1 MISLTIDGKT
11 VEVKE
16 GTTVLRAAEQVGVT
30 IPTLCDHPAL
40 PPYGGCRLCVV
51 EVQGFRT
58 PIASC
63 TLPASAGMVVSTNTE
78 KLRMIRKFVL
88 TMLFSERNHFCPFC
102 QKTGGGDQRG
112 DCELQNSAYDE
123 DMTHWP
129 IQPNWSPFPVDASHP
144 YFIFDHNR
152 CILCRRCVRACANMV
167 GNFTLDMENRGART
181 LVVADYGLPMG
192 ESSCIRCGTCVQLC
206 PTGALIERN
215 TAYQGQE
222 KDADEV
228 KSVCLACSV
237 GCGIR
242 MLIRDNRIIRIQGD
256 YDSELNAG
264 VMCGAG
270 RYEVL
275 DDPRKRIHVPQ
286 VRKEGGLAPV
296 SWDEAMEKVTN
307 KLGSS
312 RGQNGK
318 GTAALISSRLPV
330 EQLYSFKQLFQ
341 AGLGCSN
348 VASIEENLTSAKL
361 TDGKLTGSLANL
373 KEADCV
379 LVIGADLVK
388 SHQVAGF
395 FVKRNRPNGTT
406 IILIDPSENETETV
420 AHYALRPTVGSDKAL
435 LKGLIAGVVNLGFSK
450 NGASGLASAND
461 PQTIAD
467 AAAASGIPAETL
479 VAVSRELGSAQK
491 PVIVFGKGITRSAS
505 EPHKSVLAELEELA
519 HVTGAVMINP
529 MGKANSHAAHV
540 LGLDQRFNP
549 AGHAV
554 IFLALG
560 DDLPTPRLAKTLS
573 EHAAGTPAPFLI
585 VLASHVSELTEMA
598 DVVLPV
604 EMWAELTGHY
614 LSLEGRLQE
623 ALPALTPAPL
633 VRSTAAVF
641 ETIAANLELS
651 LDNQWQE
658 ALQKS
663 ALV

>member
-16 GTTVLRAAEQVGVT
+16 GTTVLRAAEQAGIT

-63 TLPASAGMVVSTNTE
+63 TLPAGAGMVVNTDTL
-78 KLRMIRKFVL
+78 KLRSIRKFVL

-102 QKTGGGDQRG
+102 QKTGGGDNHG
-112 DCELQNSAYDE
+112 DCELQNAAYGE
-123 DMTHWP
+123 EMTHWP
-129 IQPNWSPFPVDASHP
+129 IQPNWSSFPVDASHP

-192 ESSCIRCGTCVQLC
+192 ESSCIRCGTCVQVC

-215 TAYQGQE
+215 TAYQGLE
-222 KDADEV
+222 KDAEEV

-256 YDSELNAG
+256 YDAPLNTG

-270 RYEVL
+270 RYETL
-275 DDPRKRIHVPQ
+275 EDNRKRISVPL
-286 VRKEGGLAPV
+286 VRKDGGMAPV
-296 SWDEAMEKVTN
+296 SWDEALVQVNT
-307 KLGSS
+307 KLTAA
-312 RGQNGK
+312 RGQNGS
-318 GTAALISSRLPV
+318 GIAALASSRLPA
-330 EQLYSFKQLFQ
+330 EQLYNFKQLFQ
-341 AGLGCSN
+341 NGLGCTT
-348 VASIEENLTSAKL
+348 VASIEENLTSTERAL
-361 TDGKLTGSLANL
+361 SAPTGNLEDL

-395 FVKRNRPNGTT
+395 FVKRNRPNGVT
-406 IILIDPSENETETV
+406 IILIDPSDNQTESV
-420 AHYALRPTVGSDKAL
+420 AHYALKPTPGTDKAVL
-435 LKGLIAGVVNLGFSK
+435 QGLIAGVINLGFSK
-450 NGASGLASAND
+450 NGASAIAGSND
-461 PQTIAD
+461 PQMIAN

-479 VAVSRELGSAQK
+479 VAVSRELGAAQK
-491 PVIVFGKGITRSAS
+491 PVIVFGKGITRSAGNPEES
-505 EPHKSVLAELEELA
+505 ALTELEDLA
-519 HVTGAVMINP
+519 KITGAVLLNP
-529 MGKANSHAAHV
+529 MGKANSAAAHAY
-540 LGLDQRFNP
+540 GLDQRFNP
-549 AGHAV
+549 AGHSV
-554 IFLALG
+554 VFLALG
-560 DDLPTPRLAKTLS
+560 DDYPAPRLLRGLTQSASGK
-573 EHAAGTPAPFLI
+573 PAPFVI
-585 VLASHVSELTEMA
+585 VLASHASEITEIA

-604 EMWAELTGHY
+604 EMWAELNGHY
-614 LSLEGRLQE
+614 LNLDGRLQE
-623 ALPALTPAPL
+623 AQPALTPAPL
-633 VRSTAAVF
+633 VRSTSVVLEAIASELEITLDDHWADAVRMVV
-641 ETIAANLELS
+641 A
-651 LDNQWQE
+651 
-658 ALQKS
+658 
-663 ALV
+663 

>member
-16 GTTVLRAAEQVGVT
+16 GTTVLRAAEQAGIT

-63 TLPASAGMVVSTNTE
+63 TLPAGAGMVVSTDTL
-78 KLRMIRKFVL
+78 KLRSIRKFVL

-102 QKTGGGDQRG
+102 QKTGGGDNRG
-112 DCELQNSAYDE
+112 DCELQNAAYGE
-123 DMTHWP
+123 EMTHWP

-192 ESSCIRCGTCVQLC
+192 ESSCIRCGTCVQVC

-215 TAYQGQE
+215 TAYQGLE
-222 KDADEV
+222 KDAEEV

-256 YDSELNAG
+256 YDAPLNAG

-270 RYEVL
+270 RYETL
-275 DDPRKRIHVPQ
+275 EDNRKRISVPL
-286 VRKEGGLAPV
+286 VRKDGGMAPV
-296 SWDEAMEKVTN
+296 SWDEALAKVNT
-307 KLGSS
+307 KLTAA
-312 RGQNGK
+312 RGQNGNSI
-318 GTAALISSRLPV
+318 AALASSRLPA

-341 AGLGCSN
+341 TGLGSTT
-348 VASIEENLTSAKL
+348 VASIEENLTSTGRVLSAP
-361 TDGKLTGSLANL
+361 TGSLEDL

-379 LVIGADLVK
+379 LVLGADLVK

-395 FVKRNRPNGTT
+395 FVKRNRPNGVT
-406 IILIDPSENETETV
+406 IILIDPSDNQTETV
-420 AHYALRPTVGSDKAL
+420 AHYALKPAPGADKAV
-435 LKGLIAGVVNLGFSK
+435 LKGLIAGVINLGFSK
-450 NGASGLASAND
+450 NGASAVAGSND
-461 PQTIAD
+461 PQMIAN

-479 VAVSRELGSAQK
+479 VAVSRELGAAQK
-491 PVIVFGKGITRSAS
+491 PVIVFGKGITRLASNPEESAL
-505 EPHKSVLAELEELA
+505 PELEDLA
-519 HVTGAVMINP
+519 KITGAVLLNP
-529 MGKANSHAAHV
+529 MGKANSAAAHAY
-540 LGLDQRFNP
+540 GLDRRFNP
-549 AGHAV
+549 AGHSV
-554 IFLALG
+554 VFLALG
-560 DDLPTPRLAKTLS
+560 DDFPAPRLLKGLTQNAS
-573 EHAAGTPAPFLI
+573 GQPAPFVI
-585 VLASHVSELTEMA
+585 VLASHASELTEIA

-604 EMWAELTGHY
+604 EMWAELKGHY
-614 LSLEGRLQE
+614 LNLDGRLQE
-623 ALPALTPAPL
+623 AQPALTPAPL
-633 VRSTAAVF
+633 VRSTSVVLEAIASELEITLDGHWADAVRM
-641 ETIAANLELS
+641 AVA
-651 LDNQWQE
+651 
-658 ALQKS
+658 
-663 ALV
+663 